1 MALTRK
7 LLKGMNL
14 TDEQV
19 DTIIEAHSETVDGLK
34 SEIDTLKKDGH
45 DLAEVRKQ
53 LETANKEL
61 EAAKK
66 DGWKDKHD
74 AVKREFDEYK
84 ASQTAKETAVAK
96 EKAVRAYFE
105 KQNIVGQSLEI
116 AMKGSK
122 DEIAALELDENG
134 GIKDDKALKE
144 LVDGTFK
151 GLVST
156 VTEKGAV
163 VAKPIKTNGGQFKNK
178 EEIMA
183 IADRAERRAAIAA
196 NQDLFSKGE

>member
-1 MALTRK
+1 MALTRR

-19 DTIIEAHSETVDGLK
+19 DTIIEAHTETVDGLK
-34 SEIDTLKKDGH
+34 SEIDTLKKDGR

-53 LETANKEL
+53 LDAVTKEL
-61 EAAKK
+61 ETAKK

-74 AVKREFDEYK
+74 AVKKEFDEYR

-105 KQNIVGQSLEI
+105 KQNIIGQSLEI
-116 AMKGSK
+116 AMRGSK

-134 GIKDDKALKE
+134 AIKDDKALKE
-144 LVDGTFK
+144 LVEGTFK

-156 VTEKGAV
+156 VRTVGAT
-163 VAKPIKTNGGQFKNK
+163 VATPITNTGGGSGKTK

-183 IADRAERRAAIAA
+183 IKDPVARQAEIAK
-196 NQDLFSKGE
+196 NPKLFGI

>member
-19 DTIIEAHSETVDGLK
+19 DTIIEAHTDTVEGLK

-53 LETANKEL
+53 LETAQKDL

-74 AVKREFDEYK
+74 AVKKEFDEYK

-105 KQNIVGQSLEI
+105 KQNIIGQSLEI

-134 GIKDDKALKE
+134 AIKDDKVLKE
-144 LVDGTFK
+144 LVEGTFK
-151 GLVST
+151 GLVS
-156 VTEKGAV
+156 VVDDEGA
-163 VAKPIKTNGGQFKNK
+163 PIRNPINNNGGSGKTK
-178 EEIMA
+178 EQIMA
-183 IADRAERRAAIAA
+183 IKDPVARQAEIAK
-196 NQDLFSKGE
+196 NPKLFGI

>member
-1 MALTRK
+1 
-7 LLKGMNL
+7 MNL

-19 DTIIEAHSETVDGLK
+19 DTIIEAHSDTVEGLK
-34 SEIDTLKKDGH
+34 SEIDTLKKGSH
-45 DLAEVRKQ
+45 ELAEVRKQ
-53 LETANKEL
+53 LENATKEL
-61 EAAKK
+61 ETAKK

-74 AVKREFDEYK
+74 AVKKEFDEYK

-105 KQNIVGQSLEI
+105 KQNITGQSLEI

-156 VTEKGAV
+156 VVTKGAD
-163 VAKPIKTNGGQFKNK
+163 VAKPVKTTSGQFKSK

-196 NQDLFSKGE
+196 NQNLFSKGE

>member
-1 MALTRK
+1 
-7 LLKGMNL
+7 MNL

-19 DTIIEAHSETVDGLK
+19 DTIIEAHTDTVDGLK
-34 SEIDTLKKDGH
+34 SEIDTLKKDGR

-53 LETANKEL
+53 LENAEKEL
-61 EAAKK
+61 ETAKK

-74 AVKREFDEYK
+74 AVKKEFDEYK

-105 KQNIVGQSLEI
+105 KQNITGQSLEI

-144 LVDGTFK
+144 LVQMLPRPSPILAVSLRARKKSWQLPTVPNAARLSRQTK
-151 GLVST
+151 VCLVK
-156 VTEKGAV
+156 ENE
-163 VAKPIKTNGGQFKNK
+163 NG
-178 EEIMA
+178 
-183 IADRAERRAAIAA
+183 RR
-196 NQDLFSKGE
+196 

>member
-19 DTIIEAHSETVDGLK
+19 DTIIEAHTDTVDGLK

-53 LETANKEL
+53 LETAQKEL
-61 EAAKK
+61 ETAKK

-74 AVKREFDEYK
+74 AVKKEFDEYK
-84 ASQTAKETAVAK
+84 ASQNAKETAVAK

-105 KQNIVGQSLEI
+105 KQNIIGQSLEI

-134 GIKDDKALKE
+134 AIKDDKVLKE
-144 LVDGTFK
+144 LVEGTFK
-151 GLVST
+151 GLVS
-156 VTEKGAV
+156 VVDDEGAPV
-163 VAKPIKTNGGQFKNK
+163 RNPINNNGGSGKTK
-178 EEIMA
+178 EQIMA
-183 IADRAERRAAIAA
+183 IKDPVARQAEIAK
-196 NQDLFSKGE
+196 NPKLFGI

>member
-53 LETANKEL
+53 LETANNEL

-105 KQNIVGQSLEI
+105 KQNIIGQSLEI

-134 GIKDDKALKE
+134 AIKDDKVLKE
-144 LVDGTFK
+144 LVEGTFK
-151 GLVST
+151 GLVS
-156 VTEKGAV
+156 VVDDEGAPV
-163 VAKPIKTNGGQFKNK
+163 RNPINNNGGSGKTK
-178 EEIMA
+178 EQIMA
-183 IADRAERRAAIAA
+183 IKDPVARQAEIAK
-196 NQDLFSKGE
+196 NPKLFGI